1 MVKLQIVRHNE
12 RDSDDDRNSVPLR
25 DIDALLKSRIE
36 NNETGIVDAVEI
48 AVNQAVMHNA
58 SDIHFEPWDDCMS
71 VRYRIDGILHEIA
84 RIPQEY
90 QDKVTAR
97 IKIMAKMVVYKKDIP
112 QDGRIDGDKT
122 MCGRPMRVS
131 TFPTVYGEKTVVRLL
146 RSDTDLRTLD
156 SLGFRPDVVAGLRDI
171 ISRPQGTLLLTGP
184 SSSGKTTT

>member
-90 QDKVTAR
+90 QDKE
-97 IKIMAKMVVYKKDIP
+97 I
-112 QDGRIDGDKT
+112 GRAH
-122 MCGRPMRVS
+122 V
-131 TFPTVYGEKTVVRLL
+131 
-146 RSDTDLRTLD
+146 
-156 SLGFRPDVVAGLRDI
+156 
-171 ISRPQGTLLLTGP
+171 
-184 SSSGKTTT
+184 